1 MRLLIF
7 AAVAFLM
14 FASLSMADST
24 TTHSWNVKQS
34 GFLGLE
40 GGEIMKGIQN
50 GQTSTT
56 GQEIT
61 KSWQE
66 RMLFN
71 YGNELSLS
79 ERLRLFVTIECQMS
93 YNYPYNQ
100 WAIWETHQP
109 QFSFYP
115 DRAEA
120 VYSLGDNESPY
131 LQLGFGYFPFKTDP
145 DAKNLGDYLFRT
157 GTYPVYVINTFNR
170 PYARLLGVR
179 ASSTLLND
187 LHQDIL
193 LTSSNLLPPLV
204 DFSLSYLVSYSALNK
219 IINVGAG
226 VSFAHLFP
234 VDNSIT
240 TPQNQ
245 ASAYLDAHDSV
256 QHYTFAATKPMVRF
270 AIDPKPLIPWD
281 GFGKDDFRLYGEV
294 CITGLENYNNYDVA
308 VDTSAGG
315 IGNYYANRND
325 RTLYMLGFNVPT
337 CKVLDV
343 LSGELEWFPNRYP
356 NSGLYLF
363 GQNSQPLPVPSLF
376 PSGGQGHVYPLYWSV
391 YAKKTIVDKFSLIL
405 QFARDHMRPISNNLQ
420 YQYTEDVLER
430 KGDWWWAFRLNVS
443 Y

>member
-1 MRLLIF
+1 MVRQIF
-7 AAVAFLM
+7 VGMNILWL
-14 FASLSMADST
+14 ASFCLADTT
-24 TTHSWNVKQS
+24 TTHNWDLKQS

-40 GGEIMKGIQN
+40 GGEIVKGIQN
-50 GQTSTT
+50 GPNSTN

-66 RMLFN
+66 RFLFN
-71 YGNELSLS
+71 YANQLALS
-79 ERLRLFVTIECQMS
+79 ERMRLFMTVECQMAFS
-93 YNYPYNQ
+93 YPYDQ
-100 WAIWETHQP
+100 WAIWESHQP

-120 VYSLGDNESPY
+120 VYSIGDLETPY

-145 DAKNLGDYLFRT
+145 DAKDLGDYLFRT

-170 PYARLLGVR
+170 PYARLLGVH
-179 ASSTLLND
+179 ASSTLFND

-193 LTSSNLLPPLV
+193 LTSSNLIPPLV
-204 DFSLSYLVSYSALNK
+204 DFSLSYLVSYSIFK
-219 IINVGAG
+219 IVEVGAG

-234 VDNSIT
+234 VDNKIT
-240 TPQNQ
+240 TPQN
-245 ASAYLDAHDSV
+245 SATQYLDANDSV
-256 QHYTFAATKPMVRF
+256 QHYTFAGTKPMVRF

-281 GFGKDDFRLYGEV
+281 GFGKNDFRLYGEV
-294 CITGLENYNNYDVA
+294 CITGWENYNNYDVT

-315 IGNYYANRND
+315 IGNYYANRSD

-337 CKVLDV
+337 CNVLDV
-343 LSGELEWFPNRYP
+343 LSGELEWYPNRYP
-356 NSGLYLF
+356 NSGLYIF
-363 GQNSQPLPVPSLF
+363 GQNSQPLPEPTLF
-376 PSGGQGHVYPLYWSV
+376 PSGGTGKVYPLYWDI
-391 YAKKTIVDKFSLIL
+391 YMKKTIVDKFSIIL
-405 QFARDHMRPISNNLQ
+405 QFARDHMRPINNNLQ